1 MFYDRAMF
9 NPRRI
14 VMSEDAFDSFDG
26 AQAGAESM
34 EIDVSSL
41 SSVTLA
47 RLVDEVRN
55 EEAMAAHS
63 YDRTHN
69 RHNR

>member
-1 MFYDRAMF
+1 
-9 NPRRI
+9 
-14 VMSEDAFDSFDG
+14 MSEDNFDAVSTPD
-26 AQAGAESM
+26 AASDLLQ
-34 EIDVSSL
+34 IDVGAL

-55 EEAMAAHS
+55 DEPATLRS

>member
-1 MFYDRAMF
+1 MFYDGAMF

-14 VMSEDAFDSFDG
+14 VMSEDVFDSFDG

-63 YDRTHN
+63 YDRSHN

>member
-1 MFYDRAMF
+1 
-9 NPRRI
+9 
-14 VMSEDAFDSFDG
+14 MSEETFDSFDK
-26 AQAGAESM
+26 AQAGAESV

-55 EEAMAAHS
+55 EEPMAVHS

>member
-1 MFYDRAMF
+1 
-9 NPRRI
+9 
-14 VMSEDAFDSFDG
+14 MSEETFDSFDG
-26 AQAGAESM
+26 AQASAESI

-41 SSVTLA
+41 SSITLA

-55 EEAMAAHS
+55 EEPMAAHS

>member
-1 MFYDRAMF
+1 
-9 NPRRI
+9 
-14 VMSEDAFDSFDG
+14 MSEETFDSFDG
-26 AQAGAESM
+26 AHVSAESI

-41 SSVTLA
+41 SSITLA

-55 EEAMAAHS
+55 EEPMAAHS

>member
-1 MFYDRAMF
+1 
-9 NPRRI
+9 
-14 VMSEDAFDSFDG
+14 MSEDAFDKFDEV
-26 AQAGAESM
+26 QAGADPIEV
-34 EIDVSSL
+34 EVSSI
-41 SSVTLA
+41 SSITLA

-55 EEAMAAHS
+55 EEPMAAHS

>member
-1 MFYDRAMF
+1 
-9 NPRRI
+9 
-14 VMSEDAFDSFDG
+14 MSEDAFDSFDG
-26 AQAGAESM
+26 AQAVAESM

-41 SSVTLA
+41 SSIALA

-55 EEAMAAHS
+55 EDPIAAHA

>member
-1 MFYDRAMF
+1 
-9 NPRRI
+9 
-14 VMSEDAFDSFDG
+14 MSEDAFDSFEVAHG
-26 AQAGAESM
+26 SAESM
-34 EIDVSSL
+34 EIEVGSL

-55 EEAMAAHS
+55 EESFALHL

>member
-1 MFYDRAMF
+1 
-9 NPRRI
+9 
-14 VMSEDAFDSFDG
+14 MSEDTFDSFDG
-26 AQAGAESM
+26 AQSGAESM

-41 SSVTLA
+41 SSITLA

-55 EEAMAAHS
+55 EEPMVAHS